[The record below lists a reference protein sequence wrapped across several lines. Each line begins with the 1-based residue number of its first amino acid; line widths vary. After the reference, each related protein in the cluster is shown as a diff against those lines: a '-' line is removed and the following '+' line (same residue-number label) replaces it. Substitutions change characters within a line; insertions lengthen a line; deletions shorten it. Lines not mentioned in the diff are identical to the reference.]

1 MTRGERQGLPLTPDP
16 APQQSSNYKNKNS
29 KNKDKKV
36 NQAAVQHS
44 HLPVLSLAFSLLLI
58 GCASTSN
65 AVQRETYL
73 ARAENAISEKKWE
86 TAYRFLEDEFV
97 SKIPEHKTR
106 SKEIY
111 HSQPELKSAAISTF
125 TTEKIKQT
133 LNLHGAETG
142 YKIEENRISLFEK
155 VSSPSEAEA
164 AKQNLKI
171 AIQPFQEAITK
182 NQKIRSLRSE
192 INERVAS
199 GEKGAINL
207 YGNDVYVLRS
217 VFNQLASQDQ
227 ARLLT
232 ENLLLTVVPDDDVG
246 QITTVQV
253 INRSTSG
260 TDYGA
265 RLGSALG
272 QASYI
277 DNTTWRGYS
286 ATSQLAAGLIG
297 GLIGSALDDKATTR
311 FQINYGIKA
320 PKEEVRQVINSTND
334 ESALPIGMCIWLK
347 NFTQA
352 PSALCADSLPSFLK
366 RLKAEKNGS
375 SNEKSKANTSNLVA
389 CETGSLGTLQLSK
402 RDCENLNGTI
412 K

>member
-1 MTRGERQGLPLTPDP
+1 MNQT
-16 APQQSSNYKNKNS
+16 A
-29 KNKDKKV
+29 V
-36 NQAAVQHS
+36 NHS
-44 HLPVLSLAFSLLLI
+44 HLAAFSLAFSLLLI

-73 ARAENAISEKKWE
+73 ARAENAVSAKKWE

-97 SKIPEHKTR
+97 SEIPERRKR
-106 SKEIY
+106 SREIY

-125 TTEKIKQT
+125 TTEKIKNT

-142 YKIEENRISLFEK
+142 YNIEEKRISLFAK
-155 VSSPSEAEA
+155 VSSPSEADA
-164 AKQNLKI
+164 AKENLKI
-171 AIQPFQEAITK
+171 ATQPFQEAITK
-182 NQKIRSLRSE
+182 SQKIRSLRSE

-199 GEKGAINL
+199 GEKGASNL
-207 YGNDVYVLRS
+207 YGNNVYVLKS
-217 VFNQLASQDQ
+217 VFNQLATQDQ
-227 ARLLT
+227 ARLLN
-232 ENLLLTVVPDDDVG
+232 ENPLLTVVPDDDVG
-246 QITTVQV
+246 RITTVQV
-253 INRSTSG
+253 INRSTAG
-260 TDYGA
+260 TDSGA

-297 GLIGSALDDKATTR
+297 GLIGSSLDDKATTR

-320 PKEEVRQVINSTND
+320 SNEEVRQAINSTND

-347 NFTQA
+347 DFTQA
-352 PSALCADSLPSFLK
+352 PSDLCADSLPSFLK
-366 RLKAEKNGS
+366 RLKIEKDANS
-375 SNEKSKANTSNLVA
+375 YEKSKANISNLVA
-389 CETGSLGTLQLSK
+389 CETGALGTLQLSK
-402 RDCENLNGTI
+402 RDCESLNGII